1 MYSCVY
7 VYLMMVL
14 FYITNRPMWR
24 RVACSKSTKP
34 TSNSSTSNDPIA
46 SGCWLHG
53 IHPISVKNNT
63 RPSPLAQEGY
73 ACLTKE
79 RRILVT
85 LFPHNLIETW
95 LEFYSN
101 LKKNKRRKYAFCFC
115 TFIVSFPQVI
125 LSLFSTHTHEHI
137 NTHLYVH
144 SCEIIFK
151 RISITVTTTR

>member
-34 TSNSSTSNDPIA
+34 TSNSATSNDPIA

-53 IHPISVKNNT
+53 THSFSVKNNT

-73 ACLTKE
+73 ACLAKE

-95 LEFYSN
+95 LEFYAN
-101 LKKNKRRKYAFCFC
+101 LRKKKKIRILLLYLHRQFL
-115 TFIVSFPQVI
+115 QVI
-125 LSLFSTHTHEHI
+125 LSLFSTHEHI

-151 RISITVTTTR
+151 RISSTITTTR